1 MMVRTKMSESLR
13 EAVTFIEQGHV
24 RVGPQTVTE
33 PAFLVTRMVTSQ
45 SSGSCLAPVIVMMQL
60 QKPVKNETF
69 LTSRIE
75 YSSSISRCSLDGR
88 LRPQPRSPGRC
99 ILWDK
104 GDVACVATASS

>member
-45 SSGSCLAPVIVMMQL
+45 SSGSCLAPDILMMQL
-60 QKPVKNETF
+60 QKE
-69 LTSRIE
+69 
-75 YSSSISRCSLDGR
+75 SSTKDLLLLASNTLQVSLDA
-88 LRPQPRSPGRC
+88 
-99 ILWDK
+99 ILMVD
-104 GDVACVATASS
+104 